1 MAPHS
6 NGMDKKSIKDSSEV
20 VMEILTIDELI
31 ASILQETEGLD
42 AEITEGMILKKQAIP
57 YSALEALKLSLGLE
71 ALDQTFIDLI
81 LSYNWGNVGFLSYQ
95 FGYGDEVSLRW
106 LINRNLDYEDYPTLH
121 QLGLII
127 IANGDPYTLL
137 LECTSGQIYAL
148 TSELDYDEK
157 ILIASDFGIL
167 VRAMGTGQLA
177 LWQNEEKVFI
187 SLMAQL
193 ALPESLIFW
202 KSLVGYYG

>member
-1 MAPHS
+1 M
-6 NGMDKKSIKDSSEV
+6 EV
-20 VMEILTIDELI
+20 LTIDEI
-31 ASILQETEGLD
+31 ITAILEETEGLG
-42 AEITEGMILKKQAIP
+42 AERTEGIILKKQTLSPLI
-57 YSALEALKLSLGLE
+57 LETLQSSLGIEDLE
-71 ALDQTFIDLI
+71 ETFVDLI
-81 LSYNWGNVGFLSYQ
+81 LSYNWGDFGFLSYQ
-95 FGYGDEVSLRW
+95 IGYGDEVSLRW

>member
-1 MAPHS
+1 
-6 NGMDKKSIKDSSEV
+6 
-20 VMEILTIDELI
+20 MEILTIDELI
-31 ASILQETEGLD
+31 ASVLQETEGLD

>member
-1 MAPHS
+1 VPFFKEF
-6 NGMDKKSIKDSSEV
+6 GEV
-20 VMEILTIDELI
+20 VMEVLTIDEI
-31 ASILQETEGLD
+31 ITAILEETEGLD
-42 AEITEGMILKKQAIP
+42 AEITEGMVLKKQAIP

-148 TSELDYDEK
+148 TSEMDYDEK
-157 ILIASDFGIL
+157 ILIASDFCAL
-167 VRAMGTGQLA
+167 VRGMGTGQVA
-177 LWQNEEKVFI
+177 LWQNEAKAFVT
-187 SLMAQL
+187 LMDEL
-193 ALPESLIFW
+193 APPEGLSFW
-202 KSLVGYYG
+202 KSFVGYHGD

>member
-1 MAPHS
+1 
-6 NGMDKKSIKDSSEV
+6 
-20 VMEILTIDELI
+20 MEILTIDELI
-31 ASILQETEGLD
+31 ASVLQETEGLD

-95 FGYGDEVSLRW
+95 FGYGDEASLRW
-106 LINRNLDYEDYPTLH
+106 LVNRNLDYEDYPTLH

-148 TSELDYDEK
+148 SSEMDYDEK
-157 ILIASDFGIL
+157 ILIASDFCAL
-167 VRAMGTGQLA
+167 VHGMGTGQVA
-177 LWQNEEKVFI
+177 LWRNEVKAFI
-187 SLMAQL
+187 TLMDGL
-193 ALPESLIFW
+193 TPPESLSFW
-202 KSLVGYYG
+202 KSFVGYYGD

>member
-1 MAPHS
+1 M
-6 NGMDKKSIKDSSEV
+6 EV
-20 VMEILTIDELI
+20 LTIDEI
-31 ASILQETEGLD
+31 ITAILEETEGLG
-42 AEITEGMILKKQAIP
+42 AERTEGIILKKQTLSP
-57 YSALEALKLSLGLE
+57 LTLETLQPSLGIEDLE
-71 ALDQTFIDLI
+71 ETFVDLI
-81 LSYNWGNVGFLSYQ
+81 LSYNWGDFGFLSYQ
-95 FGYGDEVSLRW
+95 FGYGDETSLDW
-106 LINRNLDYEDYPTLH
+106 LISRNLDYEDYSSLH

-127 IANGDPYTLL
+127 IAHGDPYTLL
-137 LECTSGQIYAL
+137 LECSSGKIYAL
-148 TSELDYDEK
+148 TSEMAYDEK

-177 LWQNEEKVFI
+177 LWQNEEKAFI

>member
-1 MAPHS
+1 MPFFKEF
-6 NGMDKKSIKDSSEV
+6 GEV

-42 AEITEGMILKKQAIP
+42 TEITEGILLKKQAIP
-57 YSALEALKLSLGLE
+57 YLALEVLKSSLGLE
-71 ALDQTFIDLI
+71 RLEQTFIDLI
-81 LSYNWGNVGFLSYQ
+81 LSYNWGNIGFLSYQ
-95 FGYGDEVSLRW
+95 FGYGDEASLRW
-106 LINRNLDYEDYPTLH
+106 LINRNLNYEDYPTLH

-157 ILIASDFGIL
+157 ILIASDFCAL
-167 VRAMGTGQLA
+167 VRGMGTGQVA
-177 LWQNEEKVFI
+177 FWQNEAKAFVT
-187 SLMAQL
+187 LMDEL
-193 ALPESLIFW
+193 APPESLSFW
-202 KSLVGYYG
+202 KSFVGYYGD